1 MTMQRTLALL
11 LLLALPLAACSSN
24 KRPAA
29 DKAGRA
35 QARGQRSGSGRQGT
49 SAAVRTTDPGSRF
62 LSTVAPVG
70 GIAVETSPLAG
81 GALVL
86 PYGTQPALPTPASR
100 PAAVERA
107 APPAPD
113 FPPGVLPAPS
123 LPPRSREAP
132 LPPPP
137 VTWESPAIGE

>member
-1 MTMQRTLALL
+1 MTKRRTLALL

-24 KRPAA
+24 KRPAT
-29 DKAGRA
+29 DNAGRA
-35 QARGQRSGSGRQGT
+35 QARGQRSGGGPQGT

-62 LSTVAPVG
+62 LNTVAPVG
-70 GIAVETSPLAG
+70 GIAVETSPLTG

-86 PYGTQPALPTPASR
+86 PYAAQPAGSVDAAAM
-100 PAAVERA
+100 AAVERA